1 MDDEFSKT
9 GNALQAGGLIEVSQ
23 HRSGTILAPES
34 ALLRVAHE
42 REDTV
47 MAKQKRQQSA
57 RNITATDDQ

>member
-1 MDDEFSKT
+1 MDDEFGKT
-9 GNALQAGGLIEVSQ
+9 DNALQAGGLIEISQ

-34 ALLRVAHE
+34 ALFRVPHE

-57 RNITATDDQ
+57 RNITATNDQ